1 MLLLTALSTEYLML
15 SHRPQHTGHS
25 GFGPDCVTGMQEI
38 CVTPTDVTG
47 TVQATRICLALAA
60 LLGVLCTVPAVT
72 IVTSCP
78 CRDSGVGPG
87 TTIVSFAAGVL
98 GLAAMV
104 VFMAGVWDSAASPQ
118 VQSSYGWSF
127 GLGWARPPRA
137 LLLVG
142 EP

>member
-1 MLLLTALSTEYLML
+1 MSPV
-15 SHRPQHTGHS
+15 R
-25 GFGPDCVTGMQEI
+25 GP
-38 CVTPTDVTG
+38 G